1 MADIRINAL
10 ATTAASTAS
19 DDFVAVDGS
28 ANGTRKL
35 NAYSPT
41 FGGNVVA
48 TGTLTVNSTTDSS
61 SKDTGAIVTE
71 GGLGVEKSA
80 TIGGNLTTNG
90 VLTVV
95 GNVANIQ
102 SSSGVENYLRL
113 NQVGT
118 TAWDIRNIAT
128 SGALYISNSGSNW
141 VTIAKTTGATVF
153 NGPVT
158 AASTLAVSGNLT
170 VNGGTATFQ
179 DPTNSYRVT
188 LTTAAAKSV
197 LATSFGG
204 SSLALRTNG
213 SATDALLIDSSLNT
227 TLSGNLTVSGTG
239 TSSFAGVVTATGN
252 GTFGGN
258 SLAGNR
264 ILTVSNTATAH
275 GAWASMAVDTSVSG
289 LKLAHLSSGWSG
301 TFLTGGPTTTQSA
314 IYTTSSAPIVF
325 GVNSTYVG
333 KAESTGWTL
342 AGNLTVSGT
351 GNNIFNSG
359 GGNVLIGTTTD
370 GGQKLQVNGTAY
382 FAGAVTAAGSLLA
395 GSLAT
400 FQSGLVV
407 TNVTPISTASS
418 GGLSLKLGLI
428 TSSPS
433 SATDSLI
440 AVNNTGG
447 PGAVA
452 GDLLYIPRSD
462 VAAAHRWFGNTA
474 GTIASRMVLTAAGD
488 LTLTGAATFAGAVT
502 VPSLSMSTDAQG
514 SIINSSSNVLNI
526 DAAAGDIR
534 VRPKPGSAFII
545 GNSAA
550 LRLGSTYTAGAPTAT
565 GYVAIQDSL
574 GNTYKVLVGT

>member
-188 LTTAAAKSV
+188 LTTAAV
-197 LATSFGG
+197 
-204 SSLALRTNG
+204 RR
-213 SATDALLIDSSLNT
+213 
-227 TLSGNLTVSGTG
+227 
-239 TSSFAGVVTATGN
+239 
-252 GTFGGN
+252 
-258 SLAGNR
+258 LAGR
-264 ILTVSNTATAH
+264 
-275 GAWASMAVDTSVSG
+275 
-289 LKLAHLSSGWSG
+289 
-301 TFLTGGPTTTQSA
+301 
-314 IYTTSSAPIVF
+314 
-325 GVNSTYVG
+325 
-333 KAESTGWTL
+333 
-342 AGNLTVSGT
+342 
-351 GNNIFNSG
+351 
-359 GGNVLIGTTTD
+359 
-370 GGQKLQVNGTAY
+370 
-382 FAGAVTAAGSLLA
+382 
-395 GSLAT
+395 
-400 FQSGLVV
+400 
-407 TNVTPISTASS
+407 
-418 GGLSLKLGLI
+418 
-428 TSSPS
+428 
-433 SATDSLI
+433 
-440 AVNNTGG
+440 
-447 PGAVA
+447 
-452 GDLLYIPRSD
+452 
-462 VAAAHRWFGNTA
+462 RW
-474 GTIASRMVLTAAGD
+474 LC
-488 LTLTGAATFAGAVT
+488 
-502 VPSLSMSTDAQG
+502 
-514 SIINSSSNVLNI
+514 
-526 DAAAGDIR
+526 
-534 VRPKPGSAFII
+534 
-545 GNSAA
+545 
-550 LRLGSTYTAGAPTAT
+550 APTGPRPT
-565 GYVAIQDSL
+565 RC
-574 GNTYKVLVGT
+574 

>member
-227 TLSGNLTVSGTG
+227 TL
-239 TSSFAGVVTATGN
+239 
-252 GTFGGN
+252 
-258 SLAGNR
+258 
-264 ILTVSNTATAH
+264 
-275 GAWASMAVDTSVSG
+275 
-289 LKLAHLSSGWSG
+289 
-301 TFLTGGPTTTQSA
+301 
-314 IYTTSSAPIVF
+314 
-325 GVNSTYVG
+325 
-333 KAESTGWTL
+333 
-342 AGNLTVSGT
+342 AGNLTVSGAGTSSFGGQISIAGGAGSSAPVLVDYYGAIQAPGGVYVNSDITTARQAGFNSNGTDIRVRT
-351 GNNIFNSG
+351 GNVDGRAVFTS

-488 LTLTGAATFAGAVT
+488 LTLTGAATFAGAI
-502 VPSLSMSTDAQG
+502 A
-514 SIINSSSNVLNI
+514 
-526 DAAAGDIR
+526 
-534 VRPKPGSAFII
+534 I
-545 GNSAA
+545 GNTVNTVSPTSPN
-550 LRLGSTYTAGAPTAT
+550 RTITMVIGGVTYYLHAKTTN
-565 GYVAIQDSL
+565 D
-574 GNTYKVLVGT
+574 

>member
-1 MADIRINAL
+1 MTQVYDALSESQKRDIRINAL

-213 SATDALLIDSSLNT
+213 SATDALLIDSSL
-227 TLSGNLTVSGTG
+227 
-239 TSSFAGVVTATGN
+239 
-252 GTFGGN
+252 
-258 SLAGNR
+258 
-264 ILTVSNTATAH
+264 
-275 GAWASMAVDTSVSG
+275 
-289 LKLAHLSSGWSG
+289 
-301 TFLTGGPTTTQSA
+301 FLTFSQ
-314 IYTTSSAPIVF
+314 
-325 GVNSTYVG
+325 
-333 KAESTGWTL
+333 
-342 AGNLTVSGT
+342 
-351 GNNIFNSG
+351 
-359 GGNVLIGTTTD
+359 
-370 GGQKLQVNGTAY
+370 AY
-382 FAGAVTAAGSLLA
+382 GS
-395 GSLAT
+395 
-400 FQSGLVV
+400 
-407 TNVTPISTASS
+407 N
-418 GGLSLKLGLI
+418 
-428 TSSPS
+428 
-433 SATDSLI
+433 
-440 AVNNTGG
+440 
-447 PGAVA
+447 
-452 GDLLYIPRSD
+452 LLYLLIIS
-462 VAAAHRWFGNTA
+462 
-474 GTIASRMVLTAAGD
+474 SS
-488 LTLTGAATFAGAVT
+488 TFARE
-502 VPSLSMSTDAQG
+502 PIISMCQPVAF
-514 SIINSSSNVLNI
+514 SIANKS
-526 DAAAGDIR
+526 
-534 VRPKPGSAFII
+534 
-545 GNSAA
+545 
-550 LRLGSTYTAGAPTAT
+550 
-565 GYVAIQDSL
+565 
-574 GNTYKVLVGT
+574 